1 MGFMDKVKSAA
12 QDAATQAKT
21 ATGQAQAKMEQ
32 AQLTKQL
39 NERAQQLGHLIY
51 AERTQGTPAGPDAD
65 RLVSEMTELKAKI
78 VAEGAPAAQ
87 PEPGAA
93 PTAPAAPTDAA
104 TPAAPASPGV
114 STHAAEPTSGDF
126 KL

>member
-39 NERAQQLGHLIY
+39 NERAQQLGHFVY
-51 AERTQGTPAGPDAD
+51 AERTQGTPAGADAD

-78 VAEGAPAAQ
+78 LAEGAAAAQ
-87 PEPGAA
+87 PQPGAA
-93 PTAPAAPTDAA
+93 PAAPADPA

>member
-39 NERAQQLGHLIY
+39 NERAQQLGHLVY

-78 VAEGAPAAQ
+78 VAEGAAAAQ
-87 PEPGAA
+87 PETGA
-93 PTAPAAPTDAA
+93 TPAAPADAA
-104 TPAAPASPGV
+104 TPATPASPGV

>member
-51 AERTQGTPAGPDAD
+51 NERAKGTPAGPDAD
-65 RLVSEMTELKAKI
+65 RLISEMSELETRIA
-78 VAEGAPAAQ
+78 AEGAAQPSAAAPGTPAAS
-87 PEPGAA
+87 A
-93 PTAPAAPTDAA
+93 D
-104 TPAAPASPGV
+104 PAAPASPGV
-114 STHAAEPTSGDF
+114 STSAAEPTSGDF